1 MGRIYC
7 CTLLFLLALP
17 SFVKAETTGDS
28 VHNSL
33 NVTAGVVSNFP
44 PQYSLDENGRPQ
56 GFAIDSMNAISKIA
70 NVSVDYKVYGSWGDL
85 SKALRTGEVNLI
97 PNNGITGLRREYS
110 DFSQPIETFAI
121 SVFVRKN
128 SGSAKTLGDLKDTV
142 IGVVE
147 RNAAIRFLHQR
158 NYKTKTYPDFSNL
171 LVELISGRIDAAAYP
186 APVVWLLAREAGL
199 EHRISPIEPPLAEIK
214 RGMAFPKGHT
224 ELLNRFDDAISQFI
238 QSEDYKDIY
247 GKWYAAPAPYWSSQ
261 RVIMLLSVVV
271 VLLLVITFVWRNF
284 SLRKINRQLRQETV
298 IRSQAETK
306 LKFLNAE
313 LEEKVEL
320 RTAELAKRNQIL
332 STIDSLREDFI
343 KETAAL
349 ALFPEL
355 LESLKSLTDS
365 EYGFIGEVQYDQTGS
380 KYLKVYAISNLSWN
394 EETNRLYESFFDNG
408 IEFKK
413 LDNLFGRAITH
424 GNTVISNDPVNDDRS
439 SGLPKGH
446 PELTSFIGIPV
457 FFGERLVGE
466 IGLANRNG
474 GYDESILNDLA
485 PVVDALGQIIVG
497 RWDRQ
502 ARLEAE
508 KELKELASTDPLT
521 EVSNRRSFE
530 SKLIDEMAR
539 ANRYEEPL
547 SLLML
552 DIDHFKEVNDHYG
565 HDAGDIILKELTNEI
580 KDQVRKIDFIA
591 RWGGEEFMI
600 ILPKTPLEMAKAFAE
615 RLRKQI
621 EAYAFSYHS
630 ETTISLGITS
640 FHRGENKDDFV
651 SRADQALYEAKESG
665 RNRVAFRD

>member
-1 MGRIYC
+1 MRRLCLCALMFLPILTP
-7 CTLLFLLALP
+7 TL
-17 SFVKAETTGDS
+17 KAETSGDAA
-28 VHNSL
+28 HKKM
-33 NVTAGVVSNFP
+33 NVTAGVISNFP
-44 PQYSLDENGRPQ
+44 PQYSLDENGQPQ
-56 GFAIDSMNAISKIA
+56 GFAIDTMDAIAKIA
-70 NVSVDYKVYGSWGDL
+70 NVHVDYKVYASWGDL
-85 SKALRTGEVNLI
+85 FKAFRTGDVSLI
-97 PNNGITGLRREYS
+97 PNQGITNPRREYAN
-110 DFSQPIETFAI
+110 FSQPIETFSI

-128 SGSAKTLGDLKDTV
+128 SAEVKSLNDLKDTV

-158 NYKTKTYPDFSNL
+158 NFKTKIYPDFSNL

-186 APVVWLLAREAGL
+186 APVVWLLAQEAGL
-199 EHRISPIEPPLAEIK
+199 DHRIAPIEPPLVEIK

-224 ELLNRFDDAISQFI
+224 ALFKKFDNAISKFI
-238 QSEDYKDIY
+238 QSDDYKNIY
-247 GKWYAAPAPYWSSQ
+247 SKWYAQPTPYWNSQ
-261 RVIMLLSVVV
+261 RVMILVSIVVG
-271 VLLLVITFVWRNF
+271 LLLVITFVWRHF
-284 SLRKINRQLRQETV
+284 SLRKINRQLRQESV

-332 STIDSLREDFI
+332 STIDNLREDFI
-343 KETAAL
+343 KETGPL

-365 EYGFIGEVQYDQTGS
+365 EYGFIGEVLYDQDGS
-380 KYLKVYAISNLSWN
+380 KYLKIYAISNLSWN

-408 IEFKK
+408 IEFRK
-413 LDNLFGRAITH
+413 LDNLLGWAITH
-424 GNTVISNDPVNDDRS
+424 SKPVISNDLVNDPRG

-446 PELTSFIGIPV
+446 PKLTSFIGVPV

-466 IGLANRNG
+466 IGLANRSG
-474 GYDESILNDLA
+474 GYDESILKDLV

-502 ARLEAE
+502 ARIQAE

-521 EVSNRRSFE
+521 EVANRRSFE
-530 SKLIDEMAR
+530 LKLSDEMAR

-552 DIDHFKEVNDHYG
+552 DIDHFKDVNDQHG
-565 HDAGDIILKELTNEI
+565 HDAGDMILKELTNEI
-580 KDQVRKIDFIA
+580 KEQVRKIDFIA

-600 ILPKTPLEMAKAFAE
+600 ILPKTPIGMAQAFAE
-615 RLRKQI
+615 RLREHI
-621 EAYAFSYHS
+621 EAYAFSCSS
-630 ETTISLGITS
+630 ETTISLGITT
-640 FHRGENKDDFV
+640 FHAGESKDDFV
-651 SRADQALYEAKESG
+651 SRVDQALYEAKESG
-665 RNRVAFRD
+665 RNRIALRD